1 MFCRGFRI
9 RASPYFRGLLTSY
22 VLLKNVCIY
31 VVLIKPANTYLFHF
45 SDGTIQCLSREPGAI
60 IAIVAKIVVRLGC
73 GIVHWMCVKLF
84 QPGRICNRNVYIE
97 GSVYGGEREREREGE
112 RGEEVGWVRERGGEG
127 GRDGERE
134 RERER
139 ERELN
144 NSHITISITVSRCI
158 EINML
163 IKQIH
168 V

>member
-22 VLLKNVCIY
+22 FLLKNVCIY

-97 GSVYGGEREREREGE
+97 GSVYGGEREREREGGRE
-112 RGEEVGWVRERGGEG
+112 RERGG
-127 GRDGERE
+127 GRVSERERGRGRKGWRE

-139 ERELN
+139 ERK
-144 NSHITISITVSRCI
+144 S
-158 EINML
+158 
-163 IKQIH
+163 
-168 V
+168 